1 MENSDNPL
9 GSLNRYSLFVLASVA
24 LSSQMFTGCKPPR
37 ESVDETESFEVV
49 ELLTIDTVITEDY
62 LAQIES
68 VRKVEVRSRIA
79 GHLRTIEV
87 DEGQQVE
94 AGQLLFTL
102 DATHARNAL
111 NRALTSVQ
119 SAEAELRSAML
130 DSANAR
136 SLRTGN
142 IISATE
148 FDKASNL
155 VSQARAQLE
164 EAETSVREA
173 ETMLTFTQIRAPFN
187 GYVNRLLL
195 REGSL
200 VDEGGL
206 LTTISQTDEML
217 VYFDLSEEDYLD
229 FMMASPEERKVRG
242 QVSLL
247 LANGETHPSQ
257 GRIDAMEGEMDPS
270 TGKIAL
276 RARFSNPLGLLRHG
290 SSGRVL
296 MPLRADDVIVVP
308 QRSTFEVQDRFYVMV
323 VDDNNRVRMQNF
335 QPEYRMGH
343 YFLVKEGLQPGDL
356 VLLEGIQSVKEGDS
370 IVPIVLEMSDIE
382 NEIVAATN

>member
-1 MENSDNPL
+1 MKNSV
-9 GSLNRYSLFVLASVA
+9 R
-24 LSSQMFTGCKPPR
+24 LSSCLRGRFALGLLSATLSTQLFTGCKQP
-37 ESVDETESFEVV
+37 EASLTKTESFEAV
-49 ELLTIDTVITEDY
+49 ELLAIDTVITEDY

-68 VRKVEVRSRIA
+68 VRKVEVRSRIS
-79 GHLRTIEV
+79 GHLTTIHV
-87 DEGQQVE
+87 DEGEQVK

-102 DATHARNAL
+102 DETYARNAL
-111 NRALTSVQ
+111 DRARTSVQ
-119 SAEAELRSAML
+119 SAEAELRSARL
-130 DSANAR
+130 DSANSS
-136 SLRTGN
+136 SLRSGN

-155 VSQARAQLE
+155 VAQARAQLAE
-164 EAETSVREA
+164 AKTSVKEAETLLA
-173 ETMLTFTQIRAPFN
+173 FTQIRAPFN

-200 VDEGGL
+200 LDEGGL

-229 FMMASPEERKVRG
+229 FMMASPEERKERS

-247 LANGETHPSQ
+247 LANGETHPSK

-308 QRSTFEVQDRFYVMV
+308 QRSTFEIQDRLYVMV
-323 VDDNNRVRMQNF
+323 VDENNRVRMQNF
-335 QPEYRMGH
+335 QPEHRMGH
-343 YFLVKEGLQPGDL
+343 YFLVKKGLQPGDL
-356 VLLEGIQSVKEGDS
+356 VLIEGIQSVKEGDS
-370 IVPIVLEMSDIE
+370 IVPIILEMPDIE
-382 NEIVAATN
+382 SEIVAAAN